1 MAHHSKHNAP
11 TLRSLSK
18 RQWIRISTA
27 MASVGLVVAGVV
39 ATQSMYSRAEAQ
51 PTPSATAY
59 SITESNHA
67 ASRGNA
73 REAMD
78 GDTSYVT
85 VKVNGKSRV
94 VLGQDFTDVK
104 SVLDAG
110 DITLEPGDQVNPS
123 LTTKVDESTT
133 ISIERQGAKMETTES
148 KIPFNT
154 VKKDDPSLPKGTEKV
169 QTEGEE
175 GILEKT
181 NLVTRTGDKVVSSN
195 TFATWVKKAPVEKVV
210 LVGTGNPQPAAT
222 SAPAQTEAVGAEET
236 VRRNGLDQ
244 SGISD
249 VEWQEQPI
257 TVVPNDYQE

>member
-85 VKVNGKSRV
+85 VKVNGQVPRR
-94 VLGQDFTDVK
+94 
-104 SVLDAG
+104 AR
-110 DITLEPGDQVNPS
+110 PGLHRREVCARRP
-123 LTTKVDESTT
+123 
-133 ISIERQGAKMETTES
+133 
-148 KIPFNT
+148 
-154 VKKDDPSLPKGTEKV
+154 
-169 QTEGEE
+169 
-175 GILEKT
+175 
-181 NLVTRTGDKVVSSN
+181 
-195 TFATWVKKAPVEKVV
+195 
-210 LVGTGNPQPAAT
+210 AT
-222 SAPAQTEAVGAEET
+222 SRWSRAI
-236 VRRNGLDQ
+236 R
-244 SGISD
+244 
-249 VEWQEQPI
+249 
-257 TVVPNDYQE
+257 

>member
-39 ATQSMYSRAEAQ
+39 ATQSMYSRSEAQ

-59 SITESNHA
+59 SITENHA

-73 REAMD
+73 REAMN

-94 VLGQDFTDVK
+94 VLGRDFTDVK

-123 LTTKVDESTT
+123 LTSKVDESTT
-133 ISIERQGAKMETTES
+133 ISIERQARRWRPQS
-148 KIPFNT
+148 RR
-154 VKKDDPSLPKGTEKV
+154 SHS
-169 QTEGEE
+169 
-175 GILEKT
+175 
-181 NLVTRTGDKVVSSN
+181 TR
-195 TFATWVKKAPVEKVV
+195 
-210 LVGTGNPQPAAT
+210 
-222 SAPAQTEAVGAEET
+222 
-236 VRRNGLDQ
+236 
-244 SGISD
+244 
-249 VEWQEQPI
+249 
-257 TVVPNDYQE
+257 